1 MPRGMDMIVG
11 TRGTHL
17 SGGLKHR
24 VAIARCLLR
33 YPSILVLDEATSA
46 LDAESEH
53 RVQQALERA
62 CQGRTVLL
70 IAHRLS
76 SIRRADII
84 AVLRDGCIAEEGSF
98 ADLVARRDGVF
109 RQLVERQLV
118 E

>member
-1 MPRGMDMIVG
+1 MDTIVG
-11 TRGTHL
+11 PRGTHL
-17 SGGLKHR
+17 SGGQKQR
-24 VAIARCLLR
+24 VAIARCLLKN
-33 YPSILVLDEATSA
+33 PSILVLDEATSA

-53 RVQQALERA
+53 HVQQALERA

-76 SIRRADII
+76 SIRRADRI

-118 E
+118 EE